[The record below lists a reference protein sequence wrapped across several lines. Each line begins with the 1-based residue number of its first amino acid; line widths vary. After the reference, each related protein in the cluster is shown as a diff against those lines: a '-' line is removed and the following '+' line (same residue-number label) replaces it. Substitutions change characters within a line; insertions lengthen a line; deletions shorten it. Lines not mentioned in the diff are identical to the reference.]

1 MPNSENSLRV
11 IRKAALAFFK
21 NKEMLLVR
29 DNKNEEAF
37 YNPGGK
43 IEEGETDLECLKRE
57 IKEELDV
64 DLDMSSVKF
73 LGEFEAP
80 AHRKPDTRVNIR
92 LFTGDLNG
100 EPKPHD
106 EIVEL
111 RFFDSSIDQKHTTP
125 ILETKIFPWLKQH
138 GYIN

>member
-1 MPNSENSLRV
+1 
-11 IRKAALAFFK
+11 
-21 NKEMLLVR
+21 MLMAR
-29 DNKNEEAF
+29 DDNNDLAF

-43 IEEGETDLECLKRE
+43 IEDGETDVECLRRE
-57 IKEELDV
+57 VKEELDV
-64 DLDMSSVKF
+64 DIDMDSVVL

-80 AHRKPDTRVNIR
+80 AHRKPDLKVNIR
-92 LFTGDLNG
+92 LFSCQLTG

-111 RFFDSSIDQKHTTP
+111 KYFDSSVDKKHLTP
-125 ILETKIFPWLKQH
+125 ISIEKIFPWLKQH